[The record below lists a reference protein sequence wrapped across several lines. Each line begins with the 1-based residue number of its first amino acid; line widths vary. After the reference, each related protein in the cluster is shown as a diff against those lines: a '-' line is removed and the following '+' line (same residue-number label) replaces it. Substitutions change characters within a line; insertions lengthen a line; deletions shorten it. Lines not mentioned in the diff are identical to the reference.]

1 MISMSRFYNGEKKLL
16 DVEEYEQ
23 HKEKMHY
30 SDDIDFILKENV
42 KVLVDWINQNKGPF
56 LRNISKFGITVMLNC
71 EINKVEKSES
81 SFFRT

>member
-1 MISMSRFYNGEKKLL
+1 MKCSPVFNSLVPVSYTHLHIDQEALKYIDYDLDVKVFTNGEKKLL

-42 KVLVDWINQNKGPF
+42 KVLVC
-56 LRNISKFGITVMLNC
+56 LLYTSRCV
-71 EINKVEKSES
+71 
-81 SFFRT
+81 

>member
-1 MISMSRFYNGEKKLL
+1 MISMSKVFTNGEKKLL

-56 LRNISKFGITVMLNC
+56 
-71 EINKVEKSES
+71 SEEYIKIWYN
-81 SFFRT
+81 R